1 VLSPDIHL
9 LPFIP
14 AFLPFPNSMVLTQRR
29 LAGADAESYD
39 WGTLG
44 RPYRRVGKELSPPFP
59 ATTAER
65 TKLHGHSQ

>member
-1 VLSPDIHL
+1 
-9 LPFIP
+9 
-14 AFLPFPNSMVLTQRR
+14 MVLTQRR